1 MAGLALGEEEQEVS
15 DDDQAD
21 AIVSTALLLCALGFV
36 VWGCVTWDAVP
47 VAIGAYLAVLGA
59 RRG

>member
-1 MAGLALGEEEQEVS
+1 MS

-21 AIVSTALLLCALGFV
+21 AIISTALLLSALGFV
-36 VWGCVTWDAVP
+36 VWGCVAWDAVP